1 MEPDYR
7 LAFITG
13 AAQRLGKAIAQ
24 ELAAHGYA
32 IGLHYFKSSEQ
43 AQKTALEL
51 ENLGVPVFIFQAD
64 LRVPRQIQQMFEKV
78 AVCPCPLEVLVNSA
92 AVMPREEFRSMAV
105 EEWDSIVNLNLRAP
119 WLCAQH
125 AASLMEPEGGV
136 IINIS
141 DAGAGRAW
149 TGYPAYSVTKA
160 GIETLTRVLARV
172 LAPKI
177 RVNGVAPGLIL
188 PSPELS
194 PGEWQRLVNRLPL
207 KRPGSPEDIAR
218 AILYLVEN
226 DYITGQILAVDG
238 GFQLT

>member
-1 MEPDYR
+1 MEPDYK

-13 AAQRLGKAIAQ
+13 AAQRLGKVIAQ
-24 ELAAHGYA
+24 EFAAHGYA
-32 IGLHYFKSSEQ
+32 IGLHHFKSGEQ
-43 AQKTALEL
+43 AQKTAAEL

-78 AVCPCPLEVLVNSA
+78 AVCPYPLKVLVNSA
-92 AVMPREEFRSMAV
+92 AIMPREDFRNMAV
-105 EEWDSIVNLNLRAP
+105 EEWDSVLNLNLRAP
-119 WLCAQH
+119 WLCSQH
-125 AASLMEPEGGV
+125 AAGLMEPEGGV

-172 LAPKI
+172 LAPRI
-177 RVNGVAPGLIL
+177 RVNGVAPGFIL

-194 PGEWQRLVNRLPL
+194 QEEWQRLVNRLPL
-207 KRPGSPEDIAR
+207 KRPGTPDDIAG
-218 AILYLVEN
+218 AILFLVEN
-226 DYITGQILAVDG
+226 EYITGQILAVDG

>member
-1 MEPDYR
+1 METDYQ

-13 AAQRLGKAIAQ
+13 AAQRLGKAIAK

-32 IGLHYFKSSEQ
+32 IGLHHFKSSEQ
-43 AQKTALEL
+43 AQKTAAEL
-51 ENLGVPVFIFQAD
+51 ENLGVPVLIFQAD

-78 AVCPCPLEVLVNSA
+78 AVCPYPLKVLVNSA

-105 EEWDSIVNLNLRAP
+105 EEWDSILNLNLRAP

-194 PGEWQRLVNRLPL
+194 PDEWQRLVNRSPL

-218 AILYLVEN
+218 AILFLVEN

>member
-1 MEPDYR
+1 MEPEYR

-13 AAQRLGKAIAQ
+13 ASQRLGKAIAM
-24 ELAAHGYA
+24 ELASHGYA
-32 IGLHYFKSSEQ
+32 IGLHHFKSSEQ
-43 AQKTALEL
+43 AQKTAGEL
-51 ENLGVPVFIFQAD
+51 ESLGVPVFIFQAD

-78 AVCPCPLEVLVNSA
+78 AVCPYPLRILINSA

-105 EEWDSIVNLNLRAP
+105 EEWDSVLNLNLRAP

-125 AASLMEPEGGV
+125 AVRLMEPEGGV

-160 GIETLTRVLARV
+160 GIETLTRVLARI
-172 LAPKI
+172 LAPRI
-177 RVNGVAPGLIL
+177 RVNGVAPGLII
-188 PSPELS
+188 PSQELS
-194 PGEWQRLVNRLPL
+194 KEEWQSLVSRLPL
-207 KRPGSPEDIAR
+207 KRSGTPEDVAG
-218 AILYLVEN
+218 AIMYLVEN
-226 DYITGQILAVDG
+226 TYITGQILAVDG

>member
-1 MEPDYR
+1 MEPDYK

-13 AAQRLGKAIAQ
+13 AAQRLGKVIAQ

-32 IGLHYFKSSEQ
+32 IGLHHFKSSEQ
-43 AQKTALEL
+43 AQKTAAEL
-51 ENLGVPVFIFQAD
+51 ENLGVPVFTFQAD
-64 LRVPRQIQQMFEKV
+64 LRVPRQIQHMFEKL
-78 AVCPCPLEVLVNSA
+78 AACPYPLKVLVNSA
-92 AVMPREEFRSMAV
+92 AVMPREDFKNMAV
-105 EEWDSIVNLNLRAP
+105 EEWDSVINLNLRAP
-119 WLCAQH
+119 WLCSQH
-125 AASLMEPEGGV
+125 AAELMEPDGGV

-172 LAPKI
+172 LAPRI
-177 RVNGVAPGLIL
+177 RVNGVAPGFIL

-194 PGEWQRLVNRLPL
+194 HEEWQRLVNRLPL
-207 KRPGSPEDIAR
+207 KRPGNPEDVAR
-218 AILYLVEN
+218 AILCLVEN
-226 DYITGQILAVDG
+226 EYITGQILAVDG